1 MDSDQHM
8 DEHGDIM
15 TRLIELWSLPCNTD
29 FVDAAHHDS
38 IPASE
43 PLCEVCSNK
52 NPYYCG
58 AEDPNMGVDAD
69 IPPYEPT
76 YASLLN
82 PVQVGLL
89 QYTRSIRYKHQ
100 LLRIKL

>member
-43 PLCEVCSNK
+43 PLCEVCSKK
-52 NPYYCG
+52 NPYYCE

-76 YASLLN
+76 LRPLLA
-82 PVQVGLL
+82 PRPSGPPPI
-89 QYTRSIRYKHQ
+89 YKKHQ
-100 LLRIKL
+100 I